1 MRPNTYYD
9 VEFESFGGTPT
20 RSAFGSVSEAEI
32 VSFSDLNLKP
42 NSELFVACL
51 GLTGLCSFVVKTRV
65 KEIGI
70 RKVLGASAAS
80 ILLLFSKDYLRLVV
94 IAVAISIPTMW
105 YVASSWLDNFAFHF
119 TLNAVVFLLPVLFL
133 LFVTLLVTTVQT
145 YTAAFSNPAKLI
157 KE

>member
-51 GLTGLCSFVVKTRV
+51 GEGVDYGNLIVEVDAQERATVVAHEHCGFIAEGLT
-65 KEIGI
+65 
-70 RKVLGASAAS
+70 
-80 ILLLFSKDYLRLVV
+80 
-94 IAVAISIPTMW
+94 M
-105 YVASSWLDNFAFHF
+105 
-119 TLNAVVFLLPVLFL
+119 
-133 LFVTLLVTTVQT
+133 
-145 YTAAFSNPAKLI
+145 TAAINTLKCWLPLQCRTPEIQWKSP
-157 KE
+157 